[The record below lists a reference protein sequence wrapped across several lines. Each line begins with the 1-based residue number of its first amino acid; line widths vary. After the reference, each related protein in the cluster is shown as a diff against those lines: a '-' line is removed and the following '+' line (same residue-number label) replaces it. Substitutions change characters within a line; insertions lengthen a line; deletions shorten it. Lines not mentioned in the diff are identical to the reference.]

1 MQQFVIIVA
10 GGSGTRMNSEVPK
23 QFLKL
28 AGKPI
33 LMHTIQKFYDFNA
46 AIKIIVVLPTNQID
60 FWKQLIKE
68 YNFLIEHTVVS
79 GGETRFHSVKNGL
92 ASITEDEGIVG
103 IHDGVRPLVSLQTIK
118 NCFEASEKLGNASP
132 AIALQ
137 DSIRFVEGENS
148 KSVSRSDYKL
158 VQTPQC
164 FKLALIKK
172 AFLQDYSNL
181 FTDDASV
188 FEADG
193 GKINLVDGNIENTKI
208 TTPFDLKL
216 AESYIKTDTK

>member
-10 GGSGTRMNSEVPK
+10 GGSGTRMGSDVPK

-28 AGKPI
+28 AGKPV
-33 LMHTIQKFYDFNA
+33 LMHTIQKFYDFNTS
-46 AIKIIVVLPTNQID
+46 ISILVVLPKTQIEY
-60 FWKQLIKE
+60 WKQLVKE
-68 YNFLIEHTVVS
+68 YNFLIEHSVVI

-92 ASITEDEGIVG
+92 HSISQTEGIVA
-103 IHDGVRPLVSLQTIK
+103 IHDGVRPMVSLQTIK
-118 NCFEASEKLGNASP
+118 NCFTATIKFGNATP

-137 DSIRFVEGENS
+137 DSLRIIDGENS

-164 FKLALIKK
+164 FSLALIKK
-172 AFLQDYSNL
+172 AFLQEYTAN

-193 GKINLVDGNIENTKI
+193 GKINLVEGNVENTKI

-216 AESYIKTDTK
+216 AENYIKSSK

>member
-10 GGSGTRMNSEVPK
+10 GGSGTRMGSDVPK

-28 AGKPI
+28 ADKPV
-33 LMHTIQKFYDFNA
+33 LMHTLQKFYDFNSE
-46 AIKIIVVLPTNQID
+46 ISILLVLPQNQIEY
-60 FWKQLIKE
+60 WKQLVKE
-68 YNFLIEHTVVS
+68 YNFLIEHTIVT

-92 ASITEDEGIVG
+92 HSISQTEGIVA
-103 IHDGVRPLVSLQTIK
+103 IHDGVRPMVSLQTIK
-118 NCFEASEKLGNASP
+118 NCFTTTAKLGNATP

-137 DSIRFVEGENS
+137 DSLRIIDGGNS

-164 FKLALIKK
+164 FSLALIKK
-172 AFLQDYSNL
+172 AFLLDYTAN

-193 GKINLVDGNIENTKI
+193 GKINLVEGNVENTKI

-216 AESYIKTDTK
+216 AENYIKSSE